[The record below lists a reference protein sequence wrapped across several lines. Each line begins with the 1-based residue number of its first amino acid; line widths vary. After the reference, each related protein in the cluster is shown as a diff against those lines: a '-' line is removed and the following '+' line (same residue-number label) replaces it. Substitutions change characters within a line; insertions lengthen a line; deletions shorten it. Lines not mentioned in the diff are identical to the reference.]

1 MIIKNK
7 LISNCFGLK
16 DKFYEVPIT
25 ICELNNLNI
34 KNLNTEILREKIN
47 NSLPKMHIPHKY
59 IFLKNIKLLK
69 TGKIDKL
76 YYKNKYKNLKIPNL
90 SYLFNH

>member
-1 MIIKNK
+1 M
-7 LISNCFGLK
+7 
-16 DKFYEVPIT
+16 
-25 ICELNNLNI
+25 
-34 KNLNTEILREKIN
+34 REKIN

-59 IFLKNIKLLK
+59 IFLKKIKLLK